1 MGLEVF
7 AYVIMSNHMHVIF
20 RSKTGELSKTVG
32 SFKRH
37 TSKKIMHEI
46 ASNPEESRKKWLE
59 MMFKYHAKFNKRVN
73 DVQFWTHDNHAVELF
88 DHNIFKTRLEYI
100 HNNPVKAGWVDAPEH
115 YLYSSARNYADED
128 ALIEIDLAF

>member
-1 MGLEVF
+1 
-7 AYVIMSNHMHVIF
+7 
-20 RSKTGELSKTVG
+20 
-32 SFKRH
+32 
-37 TSKKIMHEI
+37 
-46 ASNPEESRKKWLE
+46 
-59 MMFKYHAKFNKRVN
+59 MFKYHAKFNKRVN

-128 ALIEIDLAF
+128 ALIEIDLAFWGSDETQFPQCTGMRVRAKHAWRDDIKS